1 MSNDKSMVKEAREII
16 KGIKQFQNT
25 ATDKFANFD
34 RQVEDLKLAQ
44 RKLQEAQSVAKPVQM
59 SGGDSRLKSFLK
71 QDGSIQLGTET
82 KKIQVKGQGTFE
94 TDVEGLLTTKTPAND
109 WHKRLI
115 DLTQE
120 RAWCRS
126 LMTNPHTPKTDLK
139 IYKHIEKAP
148 AEIKTAVTRAF
159 YDQAGSGAEFIPDQ
173 FRAELYET
181 FQVPRNLRALMPVV
195 EMQNNTMIIPR
206 MGRSGRPFIKGQ
218 VSTDNPANYQASTV
232 LTESKTIAVKGFACR
247 FVVDDGAAEDS
258 SLALLPILTR
268 AISSSLEDSWEDCWI
283 NGDASGTLGDALGS
297 WNIRSRWGSTGLGGA
312 DDHRK
317 AFDGLRQRAYAA
329 GTQAAGTAA
338 LATTS
343 EILGRISSMAELG
356 VGNLYIVASPEA
368 MIKHLMG
375 NSDLLTID
383 KFGPN
388 ASLVTGSF
396 ASIFGHPVMMSRFI
410 SADMDAAGKFAG
422 AGNTK
427 TGILFYNAASFAQ
440 YQKRGV
446 TVETDKNIGSGSIEI
461 VATMRNVVA
470 SADAANT
477 KNCAFLRD
485 LNS

>member
-1 MSNDKSMVKEAREII
+1 MSIDKNMVKDAREII

-25 ATDKFANFD
+25 AEDKFANFD

-44 RKLQEAQSVAKPVQM
+44 RKLTEAVQAKPVKM

-159 YDQAGSGAEFIPDQ
+159 YDQSGSGGDFIPDQ

-195 EMQNNTMIIPR
+195 EMQNNTIIIPR
-206 MGRSGRPFIKGQ
+206 LGRSGRPYVKGQ
-218 VSTDNPANYQASTV
+218 VSSDNPANYQASTV
-232 LTESKTIAVKGFACR
+232 LTESKTIAVKGFATR
-247 FVVDDGAAEDS
+247 YVVDDGAAEDS
-258 SLALLPILTR
+258 ALALMPLLSRQI
-268 AISSSLEDSWEDCWI
+268 ASDLEDAWEDCWI

-297 WNIRSRWGSTGLGGA
+297 WNIRSRWGAAGLGGA

-317 AFDGLRQRAYAA
+317 AFDGLRQRAFAA

-388 ASLVTGSF
+388 ASLVSGSV
-396 ASIFGHPVMMSRFI
+396 ASIFGHPVMMSRFV
-410 SADMDAAGKFAG
+410 SADLAASGKYTG
-422 AGNTK
+422 AGSQ

>member
-1 MSNDKSMVKEAREII
+1 MSIDKNMVKDAREII

-25 ATDKFANFD
+25 AEDKFANFD

-44 RKLQEAQSVAKPVQM
+44 RKLTEAVQAKPVQM
-59 SGGDSRLKSFLK
+59 SGGDSRLKSFLN
-71 QDGSIQLGTET
+71 QDGSIQLGTVT

-94 TDVEGLLTTKTPAND
+94 TDVEGLLTTKTPANE
-109 WHKRLI
+109 WHKELI
-115 DLTQE
+115 DLTQK

-159 YDQAGSGAEFIPDQ
+159 YDNPGQGGEFIPDQ

-195 EMQNNTMIIPR
+195 EMQNNTMVIPR
-206 MGRSGRPFIKGQ
+206 LGRGGRPYLKGA
-218 VSTDNPANYQASTV
+218 VSSDNPANYQASTV
-232 LTESKTIAVKGFACR
+232 LTESKTIAVKGFATR
-247 FVVDDGAAEDS
+247 YVVDDGAAEDS
-258 SLALLPILTR
+258 ALALMPILTR
-268 AISSSLEDSWEDCWI
+268 QIASDLEDAWEDCWI
-283 NGDASGTLGDALGS
+283 NGQQSGAIAGESLATF
-297 WNIRSRWGSTGLGGA
+297 NNRSRWGAAGLGGA

-317 AFDGLRQRAYAA
+317 AFDGLRKLSIAA
-329 GTQAAGTAA
+329 NTHAAGTAA
-338 LATTS
+338 GATTS
-343 EILGRISSMAELG
+343 ELLSRIGSMGELG
-356 VGNLYIVASPEA
+356 VGSLYIVCSPEA
-368 MIKHLMG
+368 MVKHLLS

-383 KFGPN
+383 KFGPQ
-388 ASLVTGSF
+388 ASILTGSV
-396 ASIFGHPVMMSRFI
+396 ASIFGHPVLMSRFVSNEYNASGVYDNI
-410 SADMDAAGKFAG
+410 TK
-422 AGNTK
+422 TK

-461 VATMRNVVA
+461 VSTMRNVVA
-470 SADAANT
+470 SADAAGT
-477 KNCAFLRD
+477 KNCAYLYD

>member
-1 MSNDKSMVKEAREII
+1 MVKDAREII
-16 KGIKQFQNT
+16 KGIRQFQNT
-25 ATDKFANFD
+25 AEDKFANFD

-94 TDVEGLLTTKTPAND
+94 TDVEGLLTTKTPANE
-109 WHKRLI
+109 WHKELI
-115 DLTQE
+115 DLTQK

-126 LMTNPHTPKTDLK
+126 LMTNPHTPKGDLK
-139 IYKHIEKAP
+139 IYKHIERAP
-148 AEIKTAVTRAF
+148 AEIKAAVTRAF

-181 FQVPRNLRALMPVV
+181 FQVPRNLRALMPSV

-206 MGRSGRPFIKGQ
+206 LGRGGRPYLKGQ
-218 VSTDNPANYQASTV
+218 VSSDSPANYQASTI
-232 LTESKTIAVKGFACR
+232 LTESKTIAVKGFATR
-247 FVVDDGAAEDS
+247 YVVDDGAAEDS
-258 SLALLPILTR
+258 ALALMPILTR
-268 AISSSLEDSWEDCWI
+268 QIASDLEDAWEDCFI

-297 WNIRSRWGSTGLGGA
+297 WNIRSRWGAAGLGGA

-317 AFDGLRQRAYAA
+317 AFDGLRQRAFAA
-329 GTQAAGTAA
+329 GTTTAAAAPA
-338 LATTS
+338 LATTT
-343 EILGRISSMAELG
+343 ELLGRISAMGELG
-356 VGNLYIVASPEA
+356 VGNLYIVCSPEA
-368 MIKHLMG
+368 MVKHLMG

-383 KFGPN
+383 RFGPN
-388 ASLVTGSF
+388 ASLVQGSI
-396 ASIFGHPVMMSRFI
+396 ASIFGHSVLLSRFVGN
-410 SADMDAAGKFAG
+410 DMAANGKY
-422 AGNTK
+422 NNILKTK
-427 TGILFYNAASFAQ
+427 TGILFYNAASFSQ

-461 VATMRNVVA
+461 VSTMRNVVA
-470 SADAANT
+470 SVDAAGT
-477 KNCAFLRD
+477 DNCSYLFD

>member
-1 MSNDKSMVKEAREII
+1 MSVDKNMVKDAREII
-16 KGIKQFQNT
+16 KGIRQFQNT
-25 ATDKFANFD
+25 AEDKFANFD

-44 RKLQEAQSVAKPVQM
+44 RKLTEAVQAKPVQM

-71 QDGSIQLGTET
+71 KDGSIQLGTET

-94 TDVEGLLTTKTPAND
+94 TDVEGLLTTKTPANE
-109 WHKRLI
+109 WHKELI
-115 DLTQE
+115 DLTQQ

-139 IYKHIEKAP
+139 IYKHIERAP
-148 AEIKTAVTRAF
+148 SEIKTAVTRAF

-206 MGRSGRPFIKGQ
+206 MGRGGRPYIKGQ
-218 VSTDNPANYQASTV
+218 VSSDNPANYQASTV
-232 LTESKTIAVKGFACR
+232 LTESKTIAVKGFATR
-247 FVVDDGAAEDS
+247 YLVDDGAAEDS

-268 AISSSLEDSWEDCWI
+268 SIASDLEDSWEDCWI

-297 WNIRSRWGSTGLGGA
+297 WNIRSRWGNSGLGGA

-317 AFDGLRQRAYAA
+317 AFDGLRQRSFAA
-329 GTQAAGTAA
+329 ATQAAGTAA

-388 ASLVTGSF
+388 ASLVSGSV

-410 SADMDAAGKFAG
+410 SADLAASGKYAG
-422 AGNTK
+422 GGNSQ

>member
-1 MSNDKSMVKEAREII
+1 MSIDKNMVKDAREII
-16 KGIKQFQNT
+16 KGIRQFQNT
-25 ATDKFANFD
+25 AEDKFANFD

-44 RKLQEAQSVAKPVQM
+44 RKLTEAVQAKPVKM

-159 YDQAGSGAEFIPDQ
+159 YDQSGSGGDFIPDQ

-195 EMQNNTMIIPR
+195 EMQNNTIIIPR
-206 MGRSGRPFIKGQ
+206 LGRSGRPYVKGQ
-218 VSTDNPANYQASTV
+218 VSSDNPANYQASTV
-232 LTESKTIAVKGFACR
+232 LTESKTIAVKGFATR
-247 FVVDDGAAEDS
+247 YVVDDGAAEDS
-258 SLALLPILTR
+258 ALALMPLLSRQI
-268 AISSSLEDSWEDCWI
+268 ASDLEDAWEDCWI

-297 WNIRSRWGSTGLGGA
+297 WNIRSRWGAAGLGGA

-317 AFDGLRQRAYAA
+317 AFDGLRQRAFAA

-388 ASLVTGSF
+388 ASLVSGSV
-396 ASIFGHPVMMSRFI
+396 ASIFGHPVMMSRFV
-410 SADMDAAGKFAG
+410 SADLAASGKYTG
-422 AGNTK
+422 AGSQ

>member
-388 ASLVTGSF
+388 ASLVTGSV

>member
-1 MSNDKSMVKEAREII
+1 MVKDAREII
-16 KGIKQFQNT
+16 KGIRQFQNT
-25 ATDKFANFD
+25 AEDKFANFD

-44 RKLQEAQSVAKPVQM
+44 RKLTEAVQAKPVQM

-71 QDGSIQLGTET
+71 KDGSIQLGTET

-94 TDVEGLLTTKTPAND
+94 TDVEGLLTTKTPANE
-109 WHKRLI
+109 WHKELI
-115 DLTQE
+115 DLTQQ

-148 AEIKTAVTRAF
+148 AEIKTAVHKAF
-159 YDQAGSGAEFIPDQ
+159 YDHSGSGGEFIPDQ

-195 EMQNNTMIIPR
+195 EMQNNTIIIPR
-206 MGRSGRPFIKGQ
+206 LGRSGRPFIKGQ

-297 WNIRSRWGSTGLGGA
+297 WNIRSRWGAAGLGGA

-317 AFDGLRQRAYAA
+317 AFDGLRQRAFAA
-329 GTQAAGTAA
+329 GTEAAGTAA

-388 ASLVTGSF
+388 ASLVSGSV
-396 ASIFGHPVMMSRFI
+396 ASIFGHPVMMSRFM
-410 SADMDAAGKFAG
+410 SADLAASGKFTG
-422 AGNTK
+422 AGSQ

>member
-1 MSNDKSMVKEAREII
+1 MSVDKNMVKDAREII
-16 KGIKQFQNT
+16 KGIRQFQNT
-25 ATDKFANFD
+25 AEDKFSNMDQQIA
-34 RQVEDLKLAQ
+34 DLTLAQ
-44 RKLQEAQSVAKPVQM
+44 RKLTEAVQVKPVQM

-71 QDGSIQLGTET
+71 KDGSIQLGTET

-94 TDVEGLLTTKTPAND
+94 TDVEGLLTTKTPANE
-109 WHKRLI
+109 WHKELI
-115 DLTQE
+115 DLTQQ

-206 MGRSGRPFIKGQ
+206 MGRGGRPYIKGQ
-218 VSTDNPANYQASTV
+218 VSSDSPANYQASTV
-232 LTESKTIAVKGFACR
+232 LTESKTIAVKGFATR
-247 FVVDDGAAEDS
+247 YVVDDGAAEDS
-258 SLALLPILTR
+258 ALALMPLLSRQI
-268 AISSSLEDSWEDCWI
+268 ASDLEDAWEDCWI

-297 WNIRSRWGSTGLGGA
+297 WNIRSRWGAAGLGGA

-317 AFDGLRQRAYAA
+317 AFDGLRQRSFAA
-329 GTQAAGTAA
+329 ATQAAGTAA

-388 ASLVTGSF
+388 ASLVSGSV
-396 ASIFGHPVMMSRFI
+396 ASIFGHPVMMSRFM
-410 SADMDAAGKFAG
+410 SADLAASGKFTG
-422 AGNTK
+422 AGSQ

>member
-1 MSNDKSMVKEAREII
+1 MSVDKNMVKDAREII
-16 KGIKQFQNT
+16 KGIRQFQNT
-25 ATDKFANFD
+25 AEDKFANFD

-44 RKLQEAQSVAKPVQM
+44 RKLTEAVQAKPVQM

-71 QDGSIQLGTET
+71 KDGSIQLGTET

-94 TDVEGLLTTKTPAND
+94 TEVEGLLTTKTPANE
-109 WHKRLI
+109 WHKELI
-115 DLTQE
+115 DLTQQ

-139 IYKHIEKAP
+139 IYKHIERAP
-148 AEIKTAVTRAF
+148 SEIKTAVTRAF
-159 YDQAGSGAEFIPDQ
+159 YDQSGSGGEFIPDQ

-206 MGRSGRPFIKGQ
+206 MGRGGRPYIKGQ

-232 LTESKTIAVKGFACR
+232 LTESKTIAVKGFATR
-247 FVVDDGAAEDS
+247 YIVDDGAAEDS

-268 AISSSLEDSWEDCWI
+268 SIASDLEDSWEDCWV

-297 WNIRSRWGSTGLGGA
+297 WNIRSRWGAAGLGGA

-317 AFDGLRQRAYAA
+317 AFDGLRQRAFAA
-329 GTQAAGTAA
+329 GTEAQGTAA

-388 ASLVTGSF
+388 ASLVTGSV

-410 SADMDAAGKFAG
+410 SADLAASGKYAG
-422 AGNTK
+422 GGNSQ

>member
-1 MSNDKSMVKEAREII
+1 MSQDKQMVKEAREII

-34 RQVEDLKLAQ
+34 RQVEDLKTAQ
-44 RKLQEAQSVAKPVQM
+44 RRLQEAQSVAKPVQM

-109 WHKRLI
+109 WHKKLI

-181 FQVPRNLRALMPVV
+181 FQVPRNLRALMPSV

-206 MGRSGRPFIKGQ
+206 MGRGGRPYIKGQ
-218 VSTDNPANYQASTV
+218 VSSDNPANYQASTV
-232 LTESKTIAVKGFACR
+232 LTESKTIAVKGFATR
-247 FVVDDGAAEDS
+247 YVVDDGAAEDS
-258 SLALLPILTR
+258 ALALMPILTR
-268 AISSSLEDSWEDCWI
+268 QIASDLEDAWEDCWI

-297 WNIRSRWGSTGLGGA
+297 WNIRSRWGAAGLGGA

-317 AFDGLRQRAYAA
+317 AFDGLRQRAFAA
-329 GTQAAGTAA
+329 ATQAAGTAA

-343 EILGRISSMAELG
+343 EILGRISAMAELG

-388 ASLVTGSF
+388 ASLVSGSV
-396 ASIFGHPVMMSRFI
+396 ASIFGHPVMMSRFM
-410 SADMDAAGKFAG
+410 SADLAASGKYTG
-422 AGNTK
+422 AGSQ

>member
-1 MSNDKSMVKEAREII
+1 MSVDKNMVKDAREII
-16 KGIKQFQNT
+16 KGIRQFQNT
-25 ATDKFANFD
+25 AEDKFANFD

-44 RKLQEAQSVAKPVQM
+44 RKLTEAVQAKPVQM

-71 QDGSIQLGTET
+71 KDGSIQLGTET

-94 TDVEGLLTTKTPAND
+94 TEVEGLLTTKTPANE
-109 WHKRLI
+109 WHKELI
-115 DLTQE
+115 DLTQQ

-139 IYKHIEKAP
+139 IYKHIERAP
-148 AEIKTAVTRAF
+148 SEIKTAVTRAF
-159 YDQAGSGAEFIPDQ
+159 YDQSGSGGEFIPDQ

-206 MGRSGRPFIKGQ
+206 MGRGGRPYIKGQ

-232 LTESKTIAVKGFACR
+232 LTESKTIAVKGFATR
-247 FVVDDGAAEDS
+247 YIVDDGAAEDS

-268 AISSSLEDSWEDCWI
+268 SIASDLEDSWEDCWV

-297 WNIRSRWGSTGLGGA
+297 WNIRSRWGAAGLGGA

-317 AFDGLRQRAYAA
+317 AFDGLRQRAFAA
-329 GTQAAGTAA
+329 GTEAQGTAA

-388 ASLVTGSF
+388 ASLVTGSV
-396 ASIFGHPVMMSRFI
+396 ASIFGHPVMMSRFM
-410 SADMDAAGKFAG
+410 SADLAASGKYTG
-422 AGNTK
+422 AGSQ

-446 TVETDKNIGSGSIEI
+446 TVETDKNIGSGSSEI